1 MAIAAKEINFDLS
14 QYRVREIMLRIN
26 FAKQIF

>member
-1 MAIAAKEINFDLS
+1 MAIAAKENNFDSS
-14 QYRVREIMLRIN
+14 QYRVRGIMLKIK